1 MPRPTSLI
9 AEATPPPGR
18 EAAAPAPSP
27 EPAAARQSEPAAMR
41 RSPSGGD
48 MKFLIQTMS
57 GQLDEASNALVK
69 GKEKEDEAQRT
80 TQRVRE
86 HLQLLHQA
94 VESAMHSAAPIDTA
108 SLGEKLAAVQ
118 TETDRLLEG
127 RAIAERQAAVLQE
140 RNVHLERQLVEIK
153 AERDRYRAAA
163 SNATALVEGL
173 APGAL
178 ASVAQQAV
186 DSLDEQELRI
196 EVSRLRAEVLR
207 QQAQLEQAQTIE
219 AALEQLERAEA
230 AAAAASAAA
239 EASLAATAHLHST
252 QRGNRRAATSDSG
265 GQGGGRRRL
274 AQYDR

>member
-18 EAAAPAPSP
+18 AAAAPAPEP
-27 EPAAARQSEPAAMR
+27 EPAAPCEPAAMR
-41 RSPSGGD
+41 RSLSGGD

-86 HLQLLHQA
+86 HLHLLHEA
-94 VESAMHSAAPIDTA
+94 VESAMHSTAPIDTA

-118 TETDRLLEG
+118 SETDRLLESKT
-127 RAIAERQAAVLQE
+127 IAERQAAVLQE
-140 RNVHLERQLVEIK
+140 RNAHLERQLAEMK
-153 AERDRYRAAA
+153 AERDQYRSAA
-163 SNATALVEGL
+163 SSATALVEGL

-196 EVSRLRAEVLR
+196 EVGRLRTEVLR
-207 QQAQLEQAQTIE
+207 QHALLEQARSIE
-219 AALEQLERAEA
+219 EALEQLERAEA

-239 EASLAATAHLHST
+239 EASIAATAHLHSS
-252 QRGNRRAATSDSG
+252 QRGDRRAATSGSG
-265 GQGGGRRRL
+265 GQGSGRRRL